1 VLHLQK
7 AAARCIHHPEA
18 ASRRFPPP
26 KPSMAAP
33 AHEHCRILKQP
44 LLITSCVTSN
54 DDHAG
59 LLHCKDCA
67 SVRHGDELK
76 PTRRASAHAR
86 CRPPATSIDERWCHQ
101 QVFTA
106 IHDGDRHVQRPVTA
120 VCNVVTLVPKN
131 GTVCSGRCFAPIG
144 RCCRRSWFC
153 QVILSGVV
161 LLQRPSGTEMEC
173 ILHRGRFAVQTR
185 RGSIRHVH

>member
-1 VLHLQK
+1 MSK
-7 AAARCIHHPEA
+7 
-18 ASRRFPPP
+18 
-26 KPSMAAP
+26 K
-33 AHEHCRILKQP
+33 
-44 LLITSCVTSN
+44 SN

-120 VCNVVTLVPKN
+120 VCNVVTLVPKEWN
-131 GTVCSGRCFAPIG
+131 G
-144 RCCRRSWFC
+144 
-153 QVILSGVV
+153 
-161 LLQRPSGTEMEC
+161 LQRPMLCTRWPLLPAVLVLPSHSQWCGVATEA
-173 ILHRGRFAVQTR
+173 LRHRNGMHSPQREIRRSNTHRFN
-185 RGSIRHVH
+185 